1 MKQDFKSLGDEL
13 KQKRNELNI
22 SLKEA
27 QNATSIQMSHLNA
40 LEEGE
45 MERLISPVYAQG
57 FLRQYAK
64 FLGLDGEKM
73 VRENMELFQVKGD
86 LEFSYGIGTVEKRG
100 SPGSGVKWLPNSVL
114 LAAFGGILVVAY
126 FVARYFEVL

>member
-1 MKQDFKSLGDEL
+1 MKKELTTLGEQL
-13 KQKRNELNI
+13 KQRRNEMNM

-27 QNATSIQMSHLNA
+27 QNATSIQMAHLVA

-45 MERLISPVYAQG
+45 MDKLISPVYAQG

-73 VRENMELFQVKGD
+73 VRENLELFQVREKQ
-86 LEFSYGIGTVEKRG
+86 EFSYGIGTVEKRG
-100 SPGSGVKWLPNSVL
+100 TPGSGVKWFPNAIWAL
-114 LAAFGGILVVAY
+114 AFGGLLIAAY
-126 FVARYFEVL
+126 FAARYFEVV